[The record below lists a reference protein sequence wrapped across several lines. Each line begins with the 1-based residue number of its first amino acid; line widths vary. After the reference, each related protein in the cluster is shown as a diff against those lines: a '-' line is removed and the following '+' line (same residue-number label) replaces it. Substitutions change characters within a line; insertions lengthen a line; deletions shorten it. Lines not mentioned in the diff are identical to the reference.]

1 MWNMNFVMI
10 ISQTNYSIIVRSIL
24 FRRLSHPREMEDLFS
39 LSDYLSVVMYS
50 PISPYELYFVHK
62 INGIRIYLRNG
73 IKTLCY
79 LEHLNDP
86 WVDLQ
91 PMSWLQGV
99 DAFFFLLV
107 LVNQWPVP
115 GGVNHINAYLAK
127 YMHYSNRQYFK

>member
-1 MWNMNFVMI
+1 
-10 ISQTNYSIIVRSIL
+10 
-24 FRRLSHPREMEDLFS
+24 MEDLFS

-86 WVDLQ
+86 
-91 PMSWLQGV
+91 
-99 DAFFFLLV
+99 
-107 LVNQWPVP
+107 
-115 GGVNHINAYLAK
+115 
-127 YMHYSNRQYFK
+127 

>member
-1 MWNMNFVMI
+1 MHLD
-10 ISQTNYSIIVRSIL
+10 QTREGLKSLCKKNYVEHEFCNDYQSDSLQYYSTVNTFQETQPPKREV
-24 FRRLSHPREMEDLFS
+24 EMEDLFS

-86 WVDLQ
+86 
-91 PMSWLQGV
+91 
-99 DAFFFLLV
+99 
-107 LVNQWPVP
+107 
-115 GGVNHINAYLAK
+115 
-127 YMHYSNRQYFK
+127 